1 MQTCED
7 QRKCISWSIT
17 EDSDGSTCAG
27 DCDMTVCLTI
37 DLSLGGCSKDG
48 AISHTCVKGTD
59 QCTGTGGF
67 GGGVSTEVGSG
78 AQVSNGGRQCQTGKP
93 GETLQFLLKDG
104 QSCDSGGGAT
114 VSIGGSSAS
123 ATCAPRAGDVSSCT
137 GNGVGKECVWTIV
150 LPACTTDAPTVAPTD
165 APTVSPMAL
174 PTSASTI
181 VPASSAPSAGEC
193 VFGCMYVA
201 ESACVHG

>member
-67 GGGVSTEVGSG
+67 GGGGGGVGKVDELRFGFRSSSD
-78 AQVSNGGRQCQTGKP
+78 AQVSP
-93 GETLQFLLKDG
+93 HAALLAFL
-104 QSCDSGGGAT
+104 
-114 VSIGGSSAS
+114 
-123 ATCAPRAGDVSSCT
+123 RRR
-137 GNGVGKECVWTIV
+137 VG
-150 LPACTTDAPTVAPTD
+150 
-165 APTVSPMAL
+165 
-174 PTSASTI
+174 
-181 VPASSAPSAGEC
+181 
-193 VFGCMYVA
+193 
-201 ESACVHG
+201 